1 MPFLQLTFESNA
13 VDPETLESA
22 CFAAGALSVT
32 LTDAAETPIFEP
44 ELHTM
49 PLWPKV
55 RISVLFEADSNRCA
69 ILSAIADVPPEH
81 TFVEIADRAWEREW
95 LADFKPMR
103 FGARLWICPH
113 EQHVS
118 DENAVVVR
126 LDPGLAFGTG
136 THPTT
141 AMCLQWLDGAGLEG
155 KQVIDYGCGSGI
167 LAIAAVKLGAHRVVA
182 VDHDP
187 QALLATR
194 ENAERNGVERQVQT
208 LSPGVALPPADV
220 LLANILAG
228 PLFELAPL
236 FQTLVRP
243 GGHVVLSGI
252 LADQADAVSAAY
264 SPWFRMDGPTARNEW
279 IRLHGVRRG

>member
-1 MPFLQLTFESNA
+1 VPFLELTFESNA
-13 VDPETLESA
+13 VNAEALESA

-32 LTDAAETPIFEP
+32 LTDAADEPIFEP
-44 ELHTM
+44 ELHTA
-49 PLWPKV
+49 PLWPEV
-55 RISVLFEADSNRCA
+55 RISVLFAADANPRE
-69 ILSAIADVPPEH
+69 ILNAIADVPPEH
-81 TFVEIADRAWEREW
+81 TFIEIEDRAWEREW
-95 LADFKPMR
+95 LVDFKPMR
-103 FGARLWICPH
+103 FGGRLWICPH

-141 AMCLQWLDGAGLEG
+141 AMCLQWLDGAELNG

-167 LAIAAVKLGAHRVVA
+167 LALAAVKLGARRVFA

-194 ENAERNGVERQVQT
+194 ENAERNSVERQVQT
-208 LSPGVALPPADV
+208 LQPEASLASADV

-228 PLFELAPL
+228 PLIEFALL

-264 SPWFRMDGPTARNEW
+264 SPWFQMDDPTTRNEW
-279 IRLHGVRRG
+279 TRLHGVRR